1 MGIYDAWNRLRSG
14 IGIETRSL
22 ENNEGQKEL
31 QDLYSKWKE
40 DILLIPHPGYF
51 AKNVEIYFIYHNIRY
66 NFDKRAF
73 VDYVQMAEKE
83 GKNSPYGCYVDAAR
97 FESLLY
103 DVVIK
108 DLIKIGVH
116 EEELFCSGSLD

>member
-1 MGIYDAWNRLRSG
+1 MESITIRKR
-14 IGIETRSL
+14 IETKSL
-22 ENNEGQKEL
+22 EHNEGPKEL
-31 QDLYSKWKE
+31 QDLYSKWLK

-51 AKNVEIYFIYHNIRY
+51 AKNVEIYFIYNNIRY

-73 VDYVQMAEKE
+73 VVYVQKAEKE
-83 GKNSPYGCYVDAAR
+83 GKKSPYGNYVDTAR

-108 DLIKIGVH
+108 DLTKLGLL